1 MYVKWKEY
9 RSYKRG
15 VVLRAELVESF
26 RDEVTSRPR
35 SRYLGYLGSIQKSY
49 ASDWLARLCFWE
61 CAETRMAM
69 LPLSAEQKER
79 AREKLHERIHCP
91 KEWRAAFTA
100 KFGCALKNQDIDN
113 QQ

>member
-15 VVLRAELVESF
+15 VVLCAELIESY
-26 RDEVTSRPR
+26 RDEVIGRPR

-61 CAETRMAM
+61 CAETRMGR

-79 AREKLHERIHCP
+79 AREKLHERIPFP
-91 KEWRAAFTA
+91 KAWKAAFA
-100 KFGCALKNQDIDN
+100 ARFGAAYPVN
-113 QQ
+113 

>member
-9 RSYKRG
+9 RTNRRG

-26 RDEVTSRPR
+26 RDEVTGRPR
-35 SRYLGYLGSIQKSY
+35 SRYLGYLSTIQKSY

-61 CAETRMAM
+61 CAEVRMAN

-79 AREKLHERIHCP
+79 AREKLHERIPFP
-91 KEWRAAFTA
+91 KAWKAAFA
-100 KFGCALKNQDIDN
+100 ARFGAACTVN
-113 QQ
+113 